1 MHEASPILSH
11 AQIRIFQM
19 IFLTFIGYLPMNP
32 RWILRKL
39 LNLPKQYAQIQIYPK
54 KMRAYALEHLDW
66 SAKMK
71 KLKAFLETLVDE

>member
-1 MHEASPILSH
+1 
-11 AQIRIFQM
+11 M
-19 IFLTFIGYLPMNP
+19 IFLTFIGVSPDESPVDIEKIIEFAQTVCTNP
-32 RWILRKL
+32 
-39 LNLPKQYAQIQIYPK
+39 NHPK